1 MKGSAT
7 VTPSIVLDANK
18 VGKNDVFLPVNAKII
33 IEGNLT
39 PVGGTLNMTNCTVT
53 GNTAT
58 AVWRSSKGWGNFMRA
73 ANPVKRRRRRE
84 THKVSGEAT
93 VGIKAGGAMRRV

>member
-1 MKGSAT
+1 MSSGVFTMKGSAT

-39 PVGGTLNMTNCTVT
+39 PVGGM
-53 GNTAT
+53 
-58 AVWRSSKGWGNFMRA
+58 A
-73 ANPVKRRRRRE
+73 AQRNAQSFR
-84 THKVSGEAT
+84 
-93 VGIKAGGAMRRV
+93 

>member
-7 VTPSIVLDANK
+7 VTTSIVLDANK

-39 PVGGTLNMTNCTVT
+39 PVGGKAARITPEQYDETRQVLDGAITTGSNYTKFKVT
-53 GNTAT
+53 PNGTEQ
-58 AVWRSSKGWGNFMRA
+58 WGIDSDGCLE
-73 ANPVKRRRRRE
+73 KQ
-84 THKVSGEAT
+84 
-93 VGIKAGGAMRRV
+93 

>member
-39 PVGGTLNMTNCTVT
+39 PVGGKAARITPDRYETTQQVLGDDITTGTPKNYTKFKVT
-53 GNTAT
+53 PNGSELWKIN
-58 AVWRSSKGWGNFMRA
+58 SN
-73 ANPVKRRRRRE
+73 
-84 THKVSGEAT
+84 
-93 VGIKAGGAMRRV
+93 GGLQKQ

>member
-39 PVGGTLNMTNCTVT
+39 PVGGKAARITPEDYATTPPVLAGDITTGSNYTKFKVT
-53 GNTAT
+53 PPNDSE
-58 AVWRSSKGWGNFMRA
+58 VWKIDNNGCL
-73 ANPVKRRRRRE
+73 K
-84 THKVSGEAT
+84 KQ
-93 VGIKAGGAMRRV
+93 

>member
-39 PVGGTLNMTNCTVT
+39 PVGGKAARITPEQYEETRQVLDGDIETGSNYTKFKVT
-53 GNTAT
+53 PNGTEQ
-58 AVWRSSKGWGNFMRA
+58 WGIDRDGFL
-73 ANPVKRRRRRE
+73 KQQ
-84 THKVSGEAT
+84 
-93 VGIKAGGAMRRV
+93 

>member
-33 IEGNLT
+33 IEGNLIPVDGGKAARIT
-39 PVGGTLNMTNCTVT
+39 PERYEEIRQVLDGDITTGSPQNYTKFKVTPNGTEQ
-53 GNTAT
+53 
-58 AVWRSSKGWGNFMRA
+58 WGIDIDGFL
-73 ANPVKRRRRRE
+73 KQQ
-84 THKVSGEAT
+84 
-93 VGIKAGGAMRRV
+93 

>member
-1 MKGSAT
+1 MSSGVFTMKGSAT

-39 PVGGTLNMTNCTVT
+39 P
-53 GNTAT
+53 
-58 AVWRSSKGWGNFMRA
+58 
-73 ANPVKRRRRRE
+73 E
-84 THKVSGEAT
+84 
-93 VGIKAGGAMRRV
+93 GGAHHAGPV

>member
-1 MKGSAT
+1 MSSGVFTMKGSAT

-39 PVGGTLNMTNCTVT
+39 PVGG
-53 GNTAT
+53 
-58 AVWRSSKGWGNFMRA
+58 KA
-73 ANPVKRRRRRE
+73 AQRNAQSFR
-84 THKVSGEAT
+84 
-93 VGIKAGGAMRRV
+93 

>member
-39 PVGGTLNMTNCTVT
+39 PVGGKAARITPEQYEETRQVLDGNITTGTPENYKKFIVT
-53 GNTAT
+53 PPNDSELWEIDGNGCL
-58 AVWRSSKGWGNFMRA
+58 K
-73 ANPVKRRRRRE
+73 KQ
-84 THKVSGEAT
+84 
-93 VGIKAGGAMRRV
+93 

>member
-33 IEGNLT
+33 IEGNLI
-39 PVGGTLNMTNCTVT
+39 PVGGTAARITPENYDTTQPVLDGDITTGTPPNCKKFTVT
-53 GNTAT
+53 PNG
-58 AVWRSSKGWGNFMRA
+58 SKQWEIDSNGFL
-73 ANPVKRRRRRE
+73 K
-84 THKVSGEAT
+84 K
-93 VGIKAGGAMRRV
+93 K

>member
-39 PVGGTLNMTNCTVT
+39 PVGGKAARITPDRYETTQQVLDGDIETGSNYTKFKVT
-53 GNTAT
+53 PNGTEQ
-58 AVWRSSKGWGNFMRA
+58 WGIDRDGFL
-73 ANPVKRRRRRE
+73 KQQ
-84 THKVSGEAT
+84 
-93 VGIKAGGAMRRV
+93 